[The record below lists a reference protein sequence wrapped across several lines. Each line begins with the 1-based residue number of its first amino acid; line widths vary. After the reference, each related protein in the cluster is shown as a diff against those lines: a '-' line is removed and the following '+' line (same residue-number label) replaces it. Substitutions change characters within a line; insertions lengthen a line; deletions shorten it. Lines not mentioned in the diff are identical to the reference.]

1 MLRLP
6 YWNRILACIPKSPK
20 GFSENMEIRIW
31 KAFSQLQLSPSLQ
44 PREALSQSMIIND
57 NQRQSMTINDN
68 QWCGT
73 SDTSDTSHTANS
85 SDASKASASVT
96 RLLSYLLLPL
106 CYIYG
111 KQCWPISFNQ
121 FSNNRNFCRRWFL
134 VTPHKEAT
142 KTIGIFKAHLGLQMS
157 LHIICFIAFLFFFSA
172 KNGYQKKN

>member
-73 SDTSDTSHTANS
+73 SDTSHTANS
-85 SDASKASASVT
+85 SDASKASASAT

-111 KQCWPISFNQ
+111 KQLYALYTTSSVQ
-121 FSNNRNFCRRWFL
+121 KNRLW
-134 VTPHKEAT
+134 VK
-142 KTIGIFKAHLGLQMS
+142 QS
-157 LHIICFIAFLFFFSA
+157 LHTVKSFMIKWQSIR
-172 KNGYQKKN
+172 

>member
-1 MLRLP
+1 MFWFAGLHPLNKIFQGQQDIYLVWGGGSNAKMFFVQEHYIADP
-6 YWNRILACIPKSPK
+6 GFPDYAKASLLKSYPSLHSERSK

-31 KAFSQLQLSPSLQ
+31 KAFSQLQLSLSLQ

-121 FSNNRNFCRRWFL
+121 FSNNRNFCRR
-134 VTPHKEAT
+134 
-142 KTIGIFKAHLGLQMS
+142 
-157 LHIICFIAFLFFFSA
+157 
-172 KNGYQKKN
+172 